1 MQLKAKFFKSQFLT
15 NGIRNTNKGAVLI
28 MTFIIM
34 VTLSAITLGF
44 LFMTSHQLRGSAYDI
59 ASAKA
64 FWLAEA
70 GIQDVIQKLTSSSTF
85 RDSPTTPVTG
95 SLGQGTYSVSV
106 TKNDTTYTLTSTGT
120 VDVISRKITMSVVA
134 TSAVIERGIH
144 ADGAHLKFDSS
155 SGTVN
160 GNVSCFTSVMNEEG
174 MTIIGTITEGQDQDK
189 INPVLDITGYYT
201 IADAL
206 DQVDTRKTFANATY
220 TGVWYITQ
228 QATIGDNATI
238 NGTIICEGKIDFE
251 GKADNV
257 TITPS
262 NNYPALYSG
271 GTITSSDTGA
281 PAQRIGLQNST
292 INGLVMATSNIIF
305 DYMNNNTSNTVTFTG
320 TLLAV
325 NNIEIK
331 NSSNFTV
338 TYDADIWDP
347 LPLGFSFTSTAS
359 VTEQGDWNEVVPA
372 T

>member
-1 MQLKAKFFKSQFLT
+1 MRKFT
-15 NGIRNTNKGAVLI
+15 VENRGAVLI

-34 VTLSAITLGF
+34 VTLAAMTAGF
-44 LFMTSHQLRGSAYDI
+44 LFMTSGQLRGSAYDV
-59 ASAKA
+59 ASSKS

-70 GIQDVIQKLTSSSTF
+70 GLQDVIQKLTSSSTF

-106 TKNDTTYTLTSTGT
+106 TKNDTTYTLASTGI

-144 ADGAHLKFDSS
+144 ADGAHLKFDDST
-155 SGTVN
+155 GTIN
-160 GNVSCFTSVMNEEG
+160 GNASCFISVMNEDG
-174 MTIIGTITEGQDQDK
+174 MTITGTVTEGQDQPK

-201 IADAL
+201 IADAAG
-206 DQVDTRKTFANATY
+206 QVDTRKTFENATY

-228 QATIGDNATI
+228 QATIGDDATI
-238 NGTIICEGKIDFE
+238 NGTIICEGNIDFE

-262 NNYPALYSG
+262 NNYPALYAGSD
-271 GTITSSDTGA
+271 ITSTDTGA
-281 PAQRIGLQNST
+281 PAQRIGLQNSE
-292 INGLVMATSNIIF
+292 IEGLVMADGN
-305 DYMNNNTSNTVTFTG
+305 VTFNYMDDNEFEG
-320 TLLAV
+320 TIIAG
-325 NNIEIK
+325 NNIEMK
-331 NSSNFTV
+331 NGDDFDIE
-338 TYDADIWDP
+338 YDEDIWSP
-347 LPLGFSFTSTAS
+347 MPLGFSFTSTAS

>member
-1 MQLKAKFFKSQFLT
+1 MRRLYTIGYPLNAK
-15 NGIRNTNKGAVLI
+15 RGAVLI

-34 VTLSAITLGF
+34 ATLMAMTAGF
-44 LFMTSHQLRGSAYDI
+44 LFMTSGQLRGSAHDV
-59 ASAKA
+59 ASSKA

-70 GIQDVIQKLTSSSTF
+70 GLQDVIQKLTSDSDY
-85 RDSPTTPVTG
+85 RDSPTAVISDFG
-95 SLGQGTYSVSV
+95 DGNYSVTV
-106 TKNDTTYTLTSTGT
+106 TKDGTTYTLASTGT

-144 ADGAHLKFDSS
+144 ADGAHLKFDDS
-155 SGTVN
+155 SGTIN
-160 GNVSCFTSVMNEEG
+160 GDVSCFISVMNEDD
-174 MTIIGTITEGQDQDK
+174 MTITGTITEGQDQPK
-189 INPVLDITGYYT
+189 INPALDITGYYT
-201 IADAL
+201 IADAAG
-206 DQVDTRKTFANATY
+206 QVDTRKTFENATY

-228 QATIGDNATI
+228 QATIGDDATI
-238 NGTIICEGKIDFE
+238 NGTIICEGNINFE

-257 TITPS
+257 TITPT

-271 GTITSSDTGA
+271 GTIMSTDTGS

-305 DYMNNNTSNTVTFTG
+305 DYMNNNTANTVTFTG